1 MNMVNFILME
11 EVDDIIPEVE
21 KTLGSDYSGS
31 YDEEIILEG
40 SQVDMLRISQRPM
53 EVEEIVSVR
62 DRELLYLFVV
72 RTLLKVHY
80 LSI

>member
-1 MNMVNFILME
+1 MEVMDEKVN
-11 EVDDIIPEVE
+11 
-21 KTLGSDYSGS
+21 GA
-31 YDEEIILEG
+31 
-40 SQVDMLRISQRPM
+40 QPM